1 MNLYA
6 SEKTMLYEHNN
17 LKESLLKQ
25 LMQLSREIIMSRGN
39 EYDKN
44 RYEMLETEIYNVL
57 RIHDFH
63 IEKQLFEKDDMQ

>member
-1 MNLYA
+1 MYA

-25 LMQLSREIIMSRGN
+25 LMQLSREIIMSQGN

-44 RYEMLETEIYNVL
+44 RYEQLETEIYNVL

>member
-1 MNLYA
+1 
-6 SEKTMLYEHNN
+6 MLHEHNN

-25 LMQLSREIIMSRGN
+25 LMQLSREIIMSQGT

-44 RYEMLETEIYNVL
+44 RYEQLETEIYNVL

-63 IEKQLFEKDDMQ
+63 IKKQLFEKDDTQ